1 MFSLLNSSIR
11 SALATVFALQ
21 ALTVDAQSLEG
32 GAAPAHVSRPR
43 ICLVLSGGGARGAAH
58 VGVLKVLEE
67 LRVPV
72 HCIAG
77 TSMGAI
83 VGASFASGMGTDEMQ
98 AAMAQITSERLFND
112 KPPRADQPMRIKADD
127 SLPLAAPELGLNQG
141 QLLLPLGVVNGVA
154 LEAELRR
161 LVRVRDARHFDQLPI
176 PFRAVATSL
185 GDGQMVVFDRGLLPT
200 AMRAS
205 MAVPGLIAP
214 LKVNDR
220 LLIDGGLVRNL
231 PVDVARQMGADVI
244 IAVNLGTPLLRPEQI
259 KGLQG
264 VSMQTLGILTEQNV
278 RLSLQQLR
286 PQDVLIE
293 PALGDFSSADFD
305 NLGAAVPFGEAAAR
319 QAAKRLQALALPAA
333 EFAQLRQR
341 QQRGEAPALP
351 VIAAVEIAGHGRV
364 NPQSVVQTMQTQVGQ
379 RADQDTLDL
388 DLRRIY
394 GSGDFESVRPE
405 LQERGGAQTL
415 VVNVTEKGW
424 GPQYLRLGLSLASD
438 LGQDAQ
444 FNFYGQLRST
454 WINRLGAEWR
464 SDVVLGNDLVL
475 ASRFYQPL
483 SESQRWFI
491 EPRVVYAGTPLHVY
505 SGDVL
510 AALYRE
516 HALGAGLDA
525 GLNFSQYGQLRLG
538 VYRGDNKL
546 TLSSGQLFLPRSLQV
561 RLGQLQSSLRIDQL
575 DSMSFARSGYL
586 LAFNALVSRTGL
598 GASESYDRY
607 DAEVRAAFSHGAH
620 TLRLAL
626 RGGGSTTGDT
636 LPVHAMFKLGGFL
649 NMSGFR
655 PQQLLGTRFA
665 YGRVIYQARLT
676 GVPFFEGVYGGLA
689 YEIAHMPQAIATSN
703 RSSFRSGTVYVA
715 ADTPLGVAH
724 LGVGYANQG
733 TTALYLYLGKPF

>member
-1 MFSLLNSSIR
+1 MR
-11 SALATVFALQ
+11 ALQ
-21 ALTVDAQSLEG
+21 DLVRWGLPALVALPAGAVDAQGLQG
-32 GAAPAHVSRPR
+32 GSTPVASSRPR

-58 VGVLKVLEE
+58 VGVLKVLAE

-83 VGASFASGMGTDEMQ
+83 VGASYASGMGTDEML
-98 AAMAQITSERLFND
+98 AEMRQITSESLFND

-127 SLPLAAPELGLNQG
+127 SLPLASPELGLNQG
-141 QLLLPLGVVNGVA
+141 KLLLPQGVVNGVA
-154 LEAELRR
+154 LEGELRR
-161 LVRVRDARHFDQLPI
+161 LVKVRDARPFDQLPI

-185 GDGQMVVFDRGLLPT
+185 GDGQMVVFDRGLLST

-231 PVDVARQMGADVI
+231 PIDVARQMGADVI

-259 KGLQG
+259 QGLQG
-264 VSMQTLGILTEQNV
+264 VSMQTLGILTGQNV

-305 NLGAAVPFGEAAAR
+305 NLAKAVPFGEAAAR
-319 QAAKRLQALALPAA
+319 QAAPRLQALALPPA
-333 EFAQLRQR
+333 EYAQLRER
-341 QQRGEAPALP
+341 QQSGEAPALP
-351 VIAAVEIAGHGRV
+351 LIAAVEIAGQARV
-364 NPQSVVQTMQTQVGQ
+364 NPRLIVQSMQTQPGR

-388 DLRRIY
+388 DMRRIY

-405 LQERGGAQTL
+405 LRERDGAHTL

-424 GPQYLRLGLSLASD
+424 GPQYLRFGLSLASG

-454 WINRLGAEWR
+454 WLNSLGAEWR
-464 SDVVLGNDLVL
+464 SDVVLGNDVVL
-475 ASRFYQPL
+475 SSRFYQPL
-483 SESQRWFI
+483 SASQRWFV
-491 EPRVVYAGTPLHVY
+491 EPRVVYAATPLQIY
-505 SGDVL
+505 SEAVL

-516 HALGAGLDA
+516 HALGAGLDL
-525 GLNFSQYGQLRLG
+525 GLNFSQYGQFRLG
-538 VYRGDNKL
+538 VYRGDTQL
-546 TLSSGQLFLPRSLQV
+546 TLSSGQLFLPKNLRAD
-561 RLGQLQSSLRIDQL
+561 LGQLQGSVRIDQL
-575 DSMSFARSGYL
+575 DSLSFARSGYL
-586 LAFNALVSRTGL
+586 LAVNALVSRTGL
-598 GASESYDRY
+598 GASQNYDRY
-607 DAEVRAAFSHGAH
+607 DAEVRAAFSQGPH

-626 RGGGSTTGDT
+626 RGGGSTTSDSV
-636 LPVHAMFKLGGFL
+636 PVYAMFRLGGFL

-655 PQQLLGTRFA
+655 QQQLLGTRYI
-665 YGRVIYQARLT
+665 YGRALYQTRLT
-676 GVPFFEGVYGGLA
+676 GLPLFEGVYGGLA
-689 YEIAHMPQAIATSN
+689 YELAQMPQAIASSN
-703 RSSFRSGTVYVA
+703 RSFFQSSTAYVA
-715 ADTPLGVAH
+715 ADTPLGVAYFG
-724 LGVGYANQG
+724 LGHANQG